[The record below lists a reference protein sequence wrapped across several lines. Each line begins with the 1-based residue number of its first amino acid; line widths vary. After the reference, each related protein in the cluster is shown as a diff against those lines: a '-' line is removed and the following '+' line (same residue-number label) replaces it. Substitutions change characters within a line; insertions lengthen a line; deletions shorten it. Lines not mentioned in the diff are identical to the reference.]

1 MAELVAENPAE
12 VAVKPADDAGII
24 TGQFDPAEAYLRGEW
39 DINFYAA
46 LALPTVMVSAL
57 PRFYLAAFQLLVSRS
72 PEQIGKI
79 LRFALGLP
87 RGHAK
92 TTFIKIV
99 ISWLIVYDK
108 VSFALIICANE
119 GLAEEIL
126 SDINDILQ
134 SPNMELVYGDWA
146 GTLTT
151 DSKELKKAFYH
162 DRPVILAAKGAG
174 SSVRGLNIKHTRPD
188 LIFCDD
194 MQTRENDESVAER
207 TKLRRWMVATLFKL
221 LAPRGN
227 RLIIYVGNMYSTDCI
242 LYQLQQNPAWVSL
255 ITGAILENG
264 EPLWPELHSLESLM
278 ESYFHDESLNEADV
292 WFAEVMNDPT
302 SKATSLLGDP
312 LPLLEY
318 KTEGIVWDG
327 VYITIDPAGF
337 RDVSDDNVIVVHG
350 VFNGRGH
357 VITASAGIKNPKEL
371 ILETLA
377 LTVEYGA
384 SVIGVE
390 SNGYQQTLGFWFK
403 ELMPSLGLTNV
414 EVVELGS
421 HGRSKESRIRQFI
434 SELYTGMYWLG
445 DLVRAAFIWQAM
457 KYKIGAKKNKDDLLD
472 ACAYGLDMRNEYWHL
487 IKNNKREQQFLT
499 QARVQDDNT
508 PF

>member
-1 MAELVAENPAE
+1 MAELLASNT
-12 VAVKPADDAGII
+12 I
-24 TGQFDPAEAYLRGEW
+24 TEPSKSSELVNGNFDPAQAYLRGQV
-39 DINFYAA
+39 DINFFAA
-46 LALPTVMVSAL
+46 LALPSIMVSAL
-57 PRFYLAAFQLLVSRS
+57 PDFYVAAFTLLTSRD
-72 PEQIGKI
+72 PKAIGKI

-99 ISWLIVYDK
+99 ISWLVVYDK
-108 VSFALIICANE
+108 ISFALIICANE
-119 GLAEEIL
+119 GLAEELL
-126 SDINDILQ
+126 SDISDILM
-134 SPNMELVYGDWA
+134 SPNMEAVYGSWESA
-146 GTLTT
+146 LSTN
-151 DSKELKKAFYH
+151 SKELKKAYFH
-162 DRPVILAAKGAG
+162 DRPVILAARGAG

-221 LAPRGN
+221 LAPRGD
-227 RLIIYVGNMYSTDCI
+227 RLIIYVGNMYSTECI
-242 LYQLQQNPAWVSL
+242 LYQLQQNASWISI

-312 LPLLEY
+312 IPS
-318 KTEGIVWDG
+318 TPFTNPGIVWDG

-337 RDVSDDNVIVVHG
+337 RDVSDDNVIAVHG
-350 VFNGRGH
+350 VFNGKGS
-357 VITASAGIKNPKEL
+357 VIAASCGIKDPKQL
-371 ILETLA
+371 IVEALGLA
-377 LTVEYGA
+377 IEWGA

-390 SNGYQQTLGFWFK
+390 ANGYQQTLGFWFR
-403 ELMPSLGLTNV
+403 ELMGPLGLSSI

-421 HGRSKESRIRQFI
+421 HGRSKEARIRQFI
-434 SELYTGMYWLG
+434 AELYSESYYLSE
-445 DLVRAAFIWQAM
+445 DVRAAFIWQAM
-457 KYKIGAKKNKDDLLD
+457 KYKLGQKKNKDDLLD
-472 ACAYGLDMRNEYWHL
+472 ACAYGLDMRNEYWQL
-487 IKNNKREQQFLT
+487 IRNMNTNNKFLT
-499 QARVQDDNT
+499 AASVQDDNT

>member
-1 MAELVAENPAE
+1 MAELMSREE
-12 VAVKPADDAGII
+12 TEVKPSGDLV
-24 TGQFDPAEAYLRGEW
+24 TGNFDPAEAYIRGEW

-46 LALPTVMVSAL
+46 LALPTVMESKL
-57 PRFYLAAFQLLVSRS
+57 PRFYLAAFNLLVQR
-72 PEQIGKI
+72 EQKDIGKI

-119 GLAEEIL
+119 SLAEEIL
-126 SDINDILQ
+126 SDINDILR
-134 SPNMELVYGDWA
+134 SPNMELVYGDWD

-151 DSKELKKAFYH
+151 DSKELKKAYYH

-227 RLIIYVGNMYSTDCI
+227 RLIIYVGNMYSTECI
-242 LYQLQQNPAWVSL
+242 LYQLQQNERWKAL

-278 ESYFHDESLNEADV
+278 DSYFHDESLNEADV

-312 LPLLEY
+312 LPLCALNAE
-318 KTEGIVWDG
+318 KVIWDG

-350 VFNGRGH
+350 VYNGKGH
-357 VITASAGIKNPKEL
+357 IITASAGIKNPKEL
-371 ILETLA
+371 IVEALGLA
-377 LTVEYGA
+377 VEWGA

-390 SNGYQQTLGFWFK
+390 ANGYQQTLGFWFK
-403 ELMPSLGLTNV
+403 ELMGPLGLHGI

-421 HGRSKESRIRQFI
+421 HGRSKEARIRQFI
-434 SELYTGMYWLG
+434 AELYTESYYL
-445 DLVRAAFIWQAM
+445 LETVRAAFIWQAM
-457 KYKIGAKKNKDDLLD
+457 KYKLGQKKNKDDLLD
-472 ACAYGLDMRNEYWHL
+472 ACAYGLDMRNEFWHL
-487 IKNNKREQQFLT
+487 IKNNKVEQKFLLK
-499 QARVQDDNT
+499 AGVQDDNT

>member
-1 MAELVAENPAE
+1 VAELSSAPATLESSPGAELV
-12 VAVKPADDAGII
+12 
-24 TGQFDPAEAYLRGEW
+24 TGQFDPAEAYLRGQV

-46 LALPTVMVSAL
+46 LMLPTVMLSQL
-57 PRFYLAAFQLLVSRS
+57 PRFYVAAFQLLVTRG
-72 PEQIGKI
+72 PEAIGKI

-92 TTFIKIV
+92 TTFIKVV

-108 VSFALIICANE
+108 ISFALIICANE
-119 GLAEEIL
+119 GLAEELL
-126 SDINDILQ
+126 SDINDILR
-134 SPNMELVYGDWA
+134 SPNAELVYGQWDA
-146 GTLTT
+146 VLTT

-162 DRPVILAAKGAG
+162 DRPVILAARGAG

-207 TKLRRWMVATLFKL
+207 GKLRRWMVATLFKL
-221 LAPRGN
+221 LAPRGD
-227 RLIIYVGNMYSTDCI
+227 RLIIYVGNMYSTECI
-242 LYQLQQNPAWVSL
+242 LYQLQQNPSWVSL

-264 EPLWPELHSLESLM
+264 EPLWPELHSMESLM

-312 LPLLEY
+312 LPLIPYRVEQV
-318 KTEGIVWDG
+318 IFDG

-350 VFNGRGH
+350 VRDGKGA
-357 VITASAGIKNPKEL
+357 VIKASAGIKDPKQL
-371 ILETLA
+371 IVETLA
-377 LTVEYGA
+377 LAIEHGA

-390 SNGYQQTLGFWFK
+390 ANGYQQTLGFWFK
-403 ELMPSLGLTNV
+403 ELMGPLGLSAI

-421 HGRSKESRIRQFI
+421 HGRSKEARIRQFI
-434 SELYTGMYWLG
+434 AELYSESYYLS
-445 DLVRAAFIWQAM
+445 DEVRAAFIWQAM
-457 KYKIGAKKNKDDLLD
+457 KYKLGQKKNKDDLLD
-472 ACAYGLDMRNEYWHL
+472 GCAYGLDMRNQYWHL
-487 IKNNKREQQFLT
+487 IKNMNATQKYLT
-499 QARVQDDNT
+499 AAGVQNDNT